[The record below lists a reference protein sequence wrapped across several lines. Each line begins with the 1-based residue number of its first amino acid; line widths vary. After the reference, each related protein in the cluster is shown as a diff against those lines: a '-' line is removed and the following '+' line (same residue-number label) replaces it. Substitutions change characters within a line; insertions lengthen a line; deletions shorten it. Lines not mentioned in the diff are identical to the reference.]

1 MGERKELIMNKKNLV
16 MFQNHADVLSICD
29 ILSGILSTHDDI
41 TEYRK
46 KKITISNTYL
56 AEVFMKL
63 TEWMKVITDIDISTD
78 PDEEFWVPYKVT
90 FLMMVI
96 DQNLPALGE
105 DEISE
110 VAGSIPSGFY
120 IRFIANDDLNES
132 EESYDL
138 VKDLEIRLDDTLE
151 IYFAFSG
158 LSGDLDNPYID
169 ISVGQHTIMRKRHGG
184 VEMYDIDLDE
194 LSDVERAFY
203 NRIKYMIKEV

>member
-1 MGERKELIMNKKNLV
+1 MNKKNLV

-46 KKITISNTYL
+46 KKIIISNTYL

-96 DQNLPALGE
+96 DQDLPALGE

-138 VKDLEIRLDDTLE
+138 VKDLETRLDDTLE